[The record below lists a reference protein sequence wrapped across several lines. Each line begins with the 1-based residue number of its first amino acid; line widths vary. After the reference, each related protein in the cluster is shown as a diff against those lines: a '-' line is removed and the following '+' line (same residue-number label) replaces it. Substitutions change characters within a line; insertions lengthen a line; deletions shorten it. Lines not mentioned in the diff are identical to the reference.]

1 MRLVLDTNILLSALM
16 VRGTPPDKLY
26 EAWRHGRFQL
36 ASAEQQLEELKRV
49 SRRPFFQDRLTAS
62 EIGRMVNDIRRLATI
77 CDPLPDVSASPDPN
91 DDFLLAIAQAADAD
105 YLITGDKSD
114 LLALG
119 SHGRTRIVSA
129 RAMVQFLNR

>member
-62 EIGRMVNDIRRLATI
+62 EIGRMVNDIRRLATM